1 MIAPDLPNIIA
12 SETFIVL
19 NLNQNINKFETV
31 KIASNYLVE
40 VGKSETTDPISVVDA
55 ILDIDM

>member
-55 ILDIDM
+55 ILEIDM